1 MNEHI
6 LKVMRHLDNPKSLNE
21 KEMVA
26 NNSAAF
32 EVAFGKDSTSS
43 GEAVTC
49 AAHAARNIL
58 TPNQKYAAKYW
69 VKEFFSRTMEDRQP
83 YIDEVERLR

>member
-32 EVAFGKDSTSS
+32 EVAFVNDPNSS
-43 GEAVTC
+43 GESVTS
-49 AAHAARNIL
+49 AAPCERHIL
-58 TPNQKYAAKYW
+58 TP
-69 VKEFFSRTMEDRQP
+69 
-83 YIDEVERLR
+83 